1 MVHCARIVKQKKFSF
16 VKVLKLYENTKGS
29 NPEVSDILATIA
41 EYSRSSKKKNGK
53 EYIAL
58 SPCQKIC
65 KARNEWNYNSSPKD
79 VNTNPIHQAVEEW
92 SEYNEAVNKLK
103 DI

>member
-1 MVHCARIVKQKKFSF
+1 MHSSF
-16 VKVLKLYENTKGS
+16 VKELKLYENTNYTSKEES
-29 NPEVSDILATIA
+29 RSPDILVTTV
-41 EYSRSSKKKNGK
+41 EYPRSSKKKNGK

-65 KARNEWNYNSSPKD
+65 KARNEWNYNSKPKD
-79 VNTNPIHQAVEEW
+79 VNTQIHQAVEEW
-92 SEYNEAVNKLK
+92 SAYNEVVNKWK